1 MKIAFFTFIFFC
13 ITVTSEAFSQQ
24 QIKDFYLS
32 NFKEDGSHDWEVRGT
47 DALVYDQ
54 YVDIETMKAHYYLED
69 DTITITSDKA
79 RLNKENMDVHLQDN
93 VNITNKEGARIITN
107 SLDWQNSKN
116 LIKTDDWVKATK
128 DSMEITAKGMSAD
141 TQMQDADFKQDVEV
155 SFPDQETKT
164 PITATCSGPLEIEY
178 SAGKAIFNKDVVVT
192 HVQGKVF
199 SDKSTLYFDSE
210 TKAIIKIVSEGNVK
224 IVREGSETFSQRATY
239 FGQED
244 KLVLEGRPR
253 LIYYPEDSGDDSL
266 GGF

>member
-1 MKIAFFTFIFFC
+1 MRIIFSIFIFLS
-13 ITVTSEAFSQQ
+13 ITVSSEAFSQQ
-24 QIKDFYLS
+24 KIKDFYLS
-32 NFKEDGSHDWEVRGT
+32 NFKDDGTHDWEVRGD

-54 YVDIETMKAHYYLED
+54 YVDIETMEAYYYLEE
-69 DTITITSDKA
+69 DTIKITSDKA

-93 VNITNKEGARIITN
+93 VNITNKEGATIVTN

-116 LIKTDDWVKATK
+116 LIETKDWVKATK

-141 TQMQDADFKQDVEV
+141 TQMQEADFKEEVKV

-178 SAGKAIFNKDVVVT
+178 SGGKAIFNDDVVVT
-192 HVQGKVF
+192 HIQGKVF

-253 LIYYPEDSGDDSL
+253 LIYYPQDSDDSS